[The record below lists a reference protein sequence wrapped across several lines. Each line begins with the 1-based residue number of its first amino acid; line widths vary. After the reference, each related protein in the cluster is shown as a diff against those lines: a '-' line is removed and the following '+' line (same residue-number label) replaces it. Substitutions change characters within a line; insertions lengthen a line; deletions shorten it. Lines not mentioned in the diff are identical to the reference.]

1 MTNTVLLSLGEA
13 PLIDID
19 GTAFVQFG
27 IFTLTAIV
35 ATRFLFRPYLKMRDE
50 REAGMEGARKEAESL
65 SAEADAK
72 LADYEEKLAQARSR
86 AQEERR
92 KIRTE
97 ASEHLRKVTDDA
109 RNKAQA
115 AIEEAD
121 KKVREETVRA
131 REELLPKADALA
143 TDMVSKL
150 LGRKVA

>member
-1 MTNTVLLSLGEA
+1 MTKTVLLSLGEA

-27 IFTLTAIV
+27 IFAITAIV

-50 REAGMEGARKEAESL
+50 REAGMAGARKEAESL

-97 ASEHLRKVTDDA
+97 ASEHLRKVTEEA
-109 RNKAQA
+109 REKAQS
-115 AIEEAD
+115 AIEAAD
-121 KKVREETVRA
+121 KKVSEETTRA

-143 TDMVSKL
+143 ADMVGRL